1 MSHPP
6 LLQRA
11 RFARHL
17 IVTLAIAPLL
27 FATTAQW
34 PNWRGPTLNGS
45 VAAGQPPARWDATH
59 IAWRT
64 PLPGKGCSTPIV
76 WGDRI
81 YVTAPIDGKDGLVA
95 FALDGK
101 RLWQTALGSHEQ
113 AGRHRNGSGSN
124 PSPVT
129 DGRSIFVS
137 YKSGQLAA
145 VGLDGQVR
153 WQTNLVER
161 FGPVKLFWDFGS
173 SPVLAGKNVV
183 VARLHGGE
191 SWLAA
196 FDQATGE
203 LRWKTDRTYS
213 TPTELDNGYTTPLVI
228 RHEGREAL
236 LTWGAEHVT
245 AHDAVDGRLLWSC
258 GDFNPKRTAFWP
270 AVAMPVVIGDIAA
283 ICFGRADKGAPQF
296 HGVKLG
302 GSGDVTKTHRTWSRD
317 DVGAFVPTPAEYQ
330 GQLYVLSDRGQI
342 DCVEPATGKSRW
354 TATLPRASSN
364 YYASPLIV
372 GGVLYAAREDGV
384 VFVAKV
390 AGGFE
395 LLAENKLPDRV
406 IASLVPVGD
415 RLIIRGEKE
424 LFCIAP
430 PAAGSRSD
438 E

>member
-1 MSHPP
+1 MSPLRCCFPP
-6 LLQRA
+6 R
-11 RFARHL
+11 RT
-17 IVTLAIAPLL
+17 TLAILLIAGARITAAAP
-27 FATTAQW
+27 ADW
-34 PNWRGPTLNGS
+34 PNWRGPSASGS
-45 VAAGQPPARWDATH
+45 VATGTLPAKWDATH
-59 IAWRT
+59 IAWRA

-76 WGDRI
+76 WADRI

-95 FALDGK
+95 FDLTGRK
-101 RLWQTALGSHEQ
+101 IWQTALGSRED
-113 AGRHRNGSGSN
+113 AGRHRNGSGAN

-129 DGRSIFVS
+129 DGQNIFVT
-137 YKSGQLAA
+137 YKSGQFAA

-153 WQTNLVER
+153 WQFNLVER

-173 SPVLAGKNVV
+173 SPALTEKHVV
-183 VARLHGGE
+183 IARMHAGE

-196 FDQATGE
+196 FDKTTGE

-213 TPTELDNGYTTPLVI
+213 TPTELDNGYTTPLVV

-245 AHDAVDGRLLWSC
+245 AHDAADGRLLWSC

-270 AVAMPVVIGDIAA
+270 AVAMPVVAGDIAA
-283 ICFGRADKGAPQF
+283 ICFGRADKGAPQL
-296 HGVKLG
+296 HGVRLG
-302 GSGDVTKTHRTWSRD
+302 GRGDVTKTHRVWSRD
-317 DVGAFVPTPAEYQ
+317 DVGAFVPTPAEFH
-330 GQLYVLSDRGQI
+330 GRFYVLSDRGQI
-342 DCVEPATGKSRW
+342 DCLEAATGKSHW
-354 TATLPRASSN
+354 TATLPRTSSN
-364 YYASPLIV
+364 FYASPLIV

-390 AGGFE
+390 DNGFE

-406 IASLVPVGD
+406 IATLVPIGD

-424 LFCIAP
+424 LFCIRASEV
-430 PAAGSRSD
+430 GTRTG